1 MIPRRFLDNIKR
13 RDWLGVATDFVIVVL
28 GIFIGLQ
35 ASLWV
40 QTRQDVETE
49 QRYLGR
55 LLADSDANVRAL
67 DQAIGVNDSRGA
79 ILFSLA
85 AALKNGGP
93 IPSRSELSN
102 VMCRWFIQPAVNVR
116 RGTYVE
122 LVSSGRLALLR
133 DEELRSRLALEQ
145 AAHDEAERLDILA
158 PAVAQAAAPLA
169 DYRAWR
175 IVGDGAGSGTGA
187 GASGVDCDFDVA
199 GMREDRRIPSVVAQ
213 LYRDQTT
220 HKAFRQRELDAVRS
234 TRTRLNQLLER
245 RPQTGR

>member
-1 MIPRRFLDNIKR
+1 MISRRFLDSVKR
-13 RDWLGVATDFVIVVL
+13 QDWFAVVTDFVIVVL

-49 QRYLGR
+49 QRYLER

-67 DQAIGVNDSRGA
+67 EQAIGVNDRRADTLSS
-79 ILFSLA
+79 FA
-85 AALKNGGP
+85 AALENGGP
-93 IPSRSELSN
+93 VPSQAELSN

-133 DEELRSRLALEQ
+133 DEDLRGRLALEQ

-158 PAVAQAAAPLA
+158 PAVLQAAAPLA
-169 DYRAWR
+169 DYREWR
-175 IVGDGAGSGTGA
+175 IVGAGAGSGTGA
-187 GASGVDCDFDVA
+187 GASGVDCDFNVA
-199 GMREDRRIPSVVAQ
+199 GMRADRRIPSVVAQ
-213 LYRDQTT
+213 LYRDQAT
-220 HKAFRQRELDAVRS
+220 HKAFRQRELDAVGS
-234 TRTRLNQLLER
+234 TRMRLNQLLGR
-245 RPQTGR
+245 RPQVGG

>member
-1 MIPRRFLDNIKR
+1 MISRRFVESIR
-13 RDWLGVATDFVIVVL
+13 RQDWFSVITEFVIVVL

-49 QRYLGR
+49 RRYLER

-67 DQAIGVNDSRGA
+67 EQAIGVNDRRAATLSSFA
-79 ILFSLA
+79 I
-85 AALKNGGP
+85 ALEKGGP
-93 IPSRSELSN
+93 VPSRAELSN
-102 VMCRWFIQPAVNVR
+102 VMCRWFIQPAVDVR

-133 DEELRSRLALEQ
+133 DDDLRSRLALEQ

-158 PAVAQAAAPLA
+158 PAVLQAAAPLA

-175 IVGDGAGSGTGA
+175 IVGADAGSGTGA
-187 GASGVDCDFDVA
+187 GASGADCDFNVA
-199 GMREDRRIPSVVAQ
+199 GMRADSRIPSVVAQ

-220 HKAFRQRELDAVRS
+220 HKAFRRRELAAVRS
-234 TRTRLNQLLER
+234 TRDRLNQLLGQR
-245 RPQTGR
+245 S

>member
-1 MIPRRFLDNIKR
+1 MIPRRFLDSIKR
-13 RDWLGVATDFVIVVL
+13 RDWFGVVTDFAIVVL

-40 QTRQDVETE
+40 QAQQDVETE
-49 QRYLGR
+49 RRYLGR
-55 LLADSDANVRAL
+55 LLADSEANVRAL
-67 DQAIGVNDSRGA
+67 DQAIGVNDRRADTLS
-79 ILFSLA
+79 SLA
-85 AALKNGGP
+85 AALDDGGP
-93 IPSRSELSN
+93 VPSQAELSN

-158 PAVAQAAAPLA
+158 PAVAQAASPLA

-175 IVGDGAGSGTGA
+175 IVGAGAGSGTGA
-187 GASGVDCDFDVA
+187 GASGVDCDFNVA
-199 GMREDRRIPSVVAQ
+199 GMRADKRIPSVVAQ
-213 LYRDQTT
+213 LYRDQAT
-220 HKAFRQRELDAVRS
+220 HMAFRQRELEAVRS
-234 TRTRLNQLLER
+234 TRVRLDQLLGR
-245 RPQTGR
+245 RPDTVR

>member
-1 MIPRRFLDNIKR
+1 MKSRRFLASIKR
-13 RDWLGVATDFVIVVL
+13 QDWFVVATDFFIVVL

-49 QRYLGR
+49 RRYLER
-55 LLADSDANVRAL
+55 LHADTGANVRAL
-67 DQAIGVNDSRGA
+67 EQAIGVSDRRAATLS
-79 ILFSLA
+79 SLA
-85 AALKNGGP
+85 SALENGGHVP
-93 IPSRSELSN
+93 NQAELSD

-133 DEELRSRLALEQ
+133 DEDLRGKLALEQ

-158 PAVAQAAAPLA
+158 PVVFQAAAPLA
-169 DYRAWR
+169 DYREWR
-175 IVGDGAGSGTGA
+175 IVGAGSSAATGG
-187 GASGVDCDFDVA
+187 GASGVDCDFDVS
-199 GMREDRRIPSVVAQ
+199 GMRADRRIPSVVAQ

-220 HKAFRQRELDAVRS
+220 HKAFRQRELDAVRATS
-234 TRTRLNQLLER
+234 IRLNQLLGR
-245 RPQTGR
+245 RRYADH

>member
-1 MIPRRFLDNIKR
+1 MIPRRFLESVKR
-13 RDWLGVATDFVIVVL
+13 HDWFAVATEFVIVVL

-49 QRYLGR
+49 RRYLER

-67 DQAIGVNDSRGA
+67 EQAIGVNDRKAATLS
-79 ILFSLA
+79 SLA
-85 AALKNGGP
+85 VALENGGTV
-93 IPSRSELSN
+93 PSQPELSN

-133 DEELRSRLALEQ
+133 DENLRSRLALEQ

-158 PAVAQAAAPLA
+158 PAVFQAAVPLA
-169 DYRAWR
+169 DYRDWR
-175 IVGDGAGSGTGA
+175 IVGAGGGSGTGA
-187 GASGVDCDFDVA
+187 GASGVDCDFNVA
-199 GMREDRRIPSVVAQ
+199 GMRADRRIPSVVAQ
-213 LYRDQTT
+213 LYRDQAT
-220 HKAFRQRELDAVRS
+220 HKAFRQRELAAVRS
-234 TRTRLNQLLER
+234 TRTRLTQLLGR
-245 RPQTGR
+245 RPRADR

>member
-1 MIPRRFLDNIKR
+1 MILRRVMNSVKR
-13 RDWLGVATDFVIVVL
+13 QDWVAVVTDFVIVVL

-49 QRYLGR
+49 RRYQER
-55 LLADSDANVRAL
+55 LLADSNANVRAL
-67 DQAIGVNDSRGA
+67 GQAIGVNDRRAATLS
-79 ILFSLA
+79 SLA
-85 AALKNGGP
+85 TALENGGP
-93 IPSRSELSN
+93 VPSQAELSN
-102 VMCRWFIQPAVNVR
+102 VMCRWFVQPAVNVR

-133 DEELRSRLALEQ
+133 DEGLRSRLALEQ

-158 PAVAQAAAPLA
+158 PAVLQAAAPLA

-175 IVGDGAGSGTGA
+175 IVGAGAGPGTGA
-187 GASGVDCDFDVA
+187 GASGVDCDFNIA
-199 GMREDRRIPSVVAQ
+199 GMRGDKRIPSVVAQ
-213 LYRDQTT
+213 LYRDQAT

-234 TRTRLNQLLER
+234 TRARLSQLL
-245 RPQTGR
+245 GRLP